1 MIDCDSSDIQAL
13 ILENPQMGITKTAA
27 VKGLIPA
34 GNKVKELR
42 GNLNRLMT
50 EMPTVLEDR
59 FGQAGLDAVAEIF
72 RNLGAQDAATM
83 KTRLGLGDT
92 LRDSLDAWKVV
103 GNVMGAKMVPK
114 WVSETRVETNHPYCP
129 QYEEFMKQGKLYC
142 DSVCLPYVRAIAEG
156 VSPKVKME
164 VVRAANKEATC
175 IKALVYSP

>member
-1 MIDCDSSDIQAL
+1 
-13 ILENPQMGITKTAA
+13 MGITKTAA